1 MYSIIINSIGY
12 LFYNNYF
19 RPEDGLKSSFD
30 MKNSKDQLKSFSS
43 NSLVTQLAIAKALI
57 LNITAAELK
66 LKRLSEINREI
77 FPKK

>member
-1 MYSIIINSIGY
+1 
-12 LFYNNYF
+12 
-19 RPEDGLKSSFD
+19 

-66 LKRLSEINREI
+66 LKRLSEINKEI